1 MNKILKKKTSVSHQ
15 KIFLKKE
22 RKKEKANLRKV
33 EGFVLGVLF
42 FFFFA

>member
-1 MNKILKKKTSVSHQ
+1 MSHQ
-15 KIFLKKE
+15 KIFLKTE

-42 FFFFA
+42 CFLLKVKGKG